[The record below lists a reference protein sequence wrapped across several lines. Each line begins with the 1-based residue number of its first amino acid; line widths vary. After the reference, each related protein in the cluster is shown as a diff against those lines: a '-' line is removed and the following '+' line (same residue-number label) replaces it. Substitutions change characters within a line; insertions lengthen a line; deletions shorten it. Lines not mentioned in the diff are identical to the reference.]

1 MTYAIIYYGEGW
13 WLPVFLIPERKWLT
27 IEPIRGLLRPEGETP
42 PHKWKGESN
51 EDE

>member
-1 MTYAIIYYGEGW
+1 MTYAIIYYASGPA
-13 WLPVFLIPERKWLT
+13 LPILTPERKWLT
-27 IEPIRGLLRPEGETP
+27 IEPIHEKIDAEGETP